1 MESKSPVD
9 FDELKLHEVISKGPL
24 DFHEWTSLISEI
36 DKMYPDDLKKIC
48 LVYDSFLSEF
58 PLCYGYWRKYADHK
72 TRLCTVDK
80 VVEIFERA
88 VQSATYSVGVWV
100 DYCTFSMS
108 VFEDSSDI
116 RRLFQRGISFV
127 GKDYMCHTLWD
138 KYIEFELS
146 QQQWSSL
153 THIYI
158 KALRFPTKKLRHYY
172 NCFKKLVAFWEEEI
186 KCQSISATEKL
197 QKEPVLESKKPICF
211 KDDEISCIIKDL
223 LDPSAGFARS
233 KALQKYLS
241 VGEWFYKEAHQ
252 LDDQIRHFEANIH
265 RSYFHVKPL
274 DSSQLE
280 NWHNYLDS
288 VEMHGDFDWAVKLYE
303 RCLIPCAN
311 YPEFWMRYVEFME
324 SKGGREIANNALD
337 RLTLIFLKR
346 VPVVH
351 LFKSRFK
358 EQIGDVC
365 GAQAAFLQCEAES
378 GPNFVENVKM
388 KANMEKRMGNLE
400 AASNV
405 YKEALEMA
413 AMKKMTQTLS
423 ILYVHFSR
431 LKYMSSGSADAAIN
445 VLVDGIKHVP
455 HCKLLLEELVNFTM
469 MHEGPRHINVVDCVI
484 ANAISPGPGISQ
496 GLNGKDAEDISN
508 LYIEFVDLCGTIHD
522 LRKAWNRHIRL
533 FPHSLRT
540 LSKPHQQ
547 YGDLSSNLLIQ
558 LSLRD
563 KKISPLEKYDTQS
576 DQAPTNISEQKL
588 PSFENNDN
596 QIKQVSVDQ
605 IQSRDDGNS
614 VQASPKVSE
623 QPQDNTLELGVPSV
637 DNTLEPGVA
646 SVDSTL
652 EPGVPSVDKTPEPS
666 VPSEDLVQEHV
677 SPEVPEQLRRDTPDP
692 NVSSLNLIQGKQVA
706 PEGSKQPRE
715 DTSEPIVSSVDRLVH
730 ITNGAESLQCSKEC
744 LKEPDV
750 LQQYDQESEQDLKP
764 PLLENLSLNT
774 QNDRSPK
781 SVPSTSHTGESSE
794 DTQMLNR
801 SMLQSSCSASPNASL
816 CSPLGTQASSRTK
829 IEVVNPS
836 ASASHQNPIPT
847 QTIRQPQFTANSG
860 GNWRQRNNPDR
871 VRRNFKFGSRGHS
884 QRKIHQHRQ
893 EPPQKYPRAEMDA
906 QMPTSQCYSS
916 QSSQNA
922 QVQQSSQ
929 VQNQFQEAAAHTNL
943 TTNNAWQVQ
952 NVQQQSIAT
961 ASESQLPAIP
971 IASQTSQYVIQ
982 SDGQYGPV
990 QNNHMWQYYYY
1001 QQQQFLLQQQQ
1012 QQLQLQQQQQ
1022 HPQQQQYQQQ
1032 LQQHYHQL
1040 QQNPFQQQQLQQL
1053 QQQQL
1058 QYNQQQQ
1065 LSLQQPYQQQQQ
1077 QLLYPQQP
1085 LQHQEQQPLQQEE
1098 VEQREHQQ
1106 QNTPSDIQT

>member
-58 PLCYGYWRKYADHK
+58 PLCYGYW
-72 TRLCTVDK
+72 
-80 VVEIFERA
+80 
-88 VQSATYSVGVWV
+88 
-100 DYCTFSMS
+100 
-108 VFEDSSDI
+108 

-623 QPQDNTLELGVPSV
+623 QPQDNTLEPGVPSV